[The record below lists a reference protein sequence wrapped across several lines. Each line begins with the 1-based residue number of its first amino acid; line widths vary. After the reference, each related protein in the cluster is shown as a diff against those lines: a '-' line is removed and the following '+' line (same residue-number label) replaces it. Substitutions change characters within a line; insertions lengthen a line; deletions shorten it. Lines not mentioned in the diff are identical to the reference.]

1 MSFFAISELYDE
13 INGSSYKPYADF
25 LDSAFQRA
33 DIKVNEVLDLGCG
46 TGGICALLADKGY
59 DMIGLDASPE
69 MLNIAM
75 EKNFGKNTL
84 LLCQDMREFELYGT
98 VQAVYSSFDCLNYLT
113 EKGDLEKVFA
123 LVHNYLESGGVFVFD
138 VNTEYRYRNI
148 LDGKSYVYD
157 FDGAFAV
164 WRSAFSENDGL
175 CEFTIDL
182 FTEEDDGLYSRDGE
196 TQLQMLHNP
205 DEIEKAAKGFVLLEK
220 SGGKGFDGCTQDEK
234 SYYIFKK
241 M

>member
-13 INGSSYKPYADF
+13 INGSSYKPYAEF

-123 LVHNYLESGGVFVFD
+123 LVHNYLESGGVFIFD

-148 LDGKSYVYD
+148 PLICSPRRMTVFIQETERPSFKG
-157 FDGAFAV
+157 
-164 WRSAFSENDGL
+164 
-175 CEFTIDL
+175 FTIPTKSKKPLRAL
-182 FTEEDDGLYSRDGE
+182 FSLKNR
-196 TQLQMLHNP
+196 
-205 DEIEKAAKGFVLLEK
+205 AARALTDVPKRKRFII
-220 SGGKGFDGCTQDEK
+220 S
-234 SYYIFKK
+234 SKK
-241 M
+241 YDHRFMPCR